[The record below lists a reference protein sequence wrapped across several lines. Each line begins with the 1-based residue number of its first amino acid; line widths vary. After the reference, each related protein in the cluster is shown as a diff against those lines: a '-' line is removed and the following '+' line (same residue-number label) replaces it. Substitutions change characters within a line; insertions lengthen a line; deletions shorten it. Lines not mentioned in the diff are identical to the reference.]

1 MLQIN
6 KLEIGK
12 DTCEVVLRWSHPTV
26 DSHLITDYIVWIYSM
41 HNNFWFFDKMV
52 SLGIETEYTT
62 SCSLHPGRL
71 YEFNIY
77 QNVLLTDPDE
87 TILLYS
93 TGRLIIT
100 GMDCF
105 FRFHILGFG

>member
-1 MLQIN
+1 
-6 KLEIGK
+6 
-12 DTCEVVLRWSHPTV
+12 
-26 DSHLITDYIVWIYSM
+26 M

-77 QNVLLTDPDE
+77 QNVSLTDPDE
-87 TILLYS
+87 TIEVNQLYS
-93 TGRLIIT
+93 LDRLVVMGT
-100 GMDCF
+100 T
-105 FRFHILGFG
+105 ILLLDAF